1 MRKIYFLFIAIALLS
16 SCSKESEPSFNLETY
31 EGRVAY
37 FEYDNQNNPDCDFCM
52 VGDSLTQYYDLNK
65 YFPNKSTKNRGIA
78 GDSTTSLLNRLDKSI
93 RGMNPKITILLIG
106 ANNVSTFQND
116 YELLVQKT
124 MEYLPNTELYLC
136 SITPTCGAYQGYM
149 SQIKE
154 NNVYIQSIVTKHSL
168 YYLDLYSSLIDNETN
183 LLRES
188 YTVEGQHFNE
198 NGYLKITEQIQTI
211 FFLAKSYLRYKN
223 KVSASNIIKKD
234 L

>member
-65 YFPNKSTKNRGIA
+65 YFPDKSTKNRGIA

-124 MEYLPNTELYLC
+124 QNLQMWDFFCTFAGQSSQNV
-136 SITPTCGAYQGYM
+136 PTARPKDG
-149 SQIKE
+149 
-154 NNVYIQSIVTKHSL
+154 L
-168 YYLDLYSSLIDNETN
+168 
-183 LLRES
+183 
-188 YTVEGQHFNE
+188 EG
-198 NGYLKITEQIQTI
+198 
-211 FFLAKSYLRYKN
+211 
-223 KVSASNIIKKD
+223 
-234 L
+234 